1 MVIKD
6 SDIEIILQRV
16 NVSYAEAERA
26 LIKSKGDINRAI
38 RYLEKKENNFAKK
51 LFSKMNKLILNLVY
65 YQLVITRKGE
75 TLLNLPIILITFF
88 FIFFEDLKY
97 VEMIFL
103 LLIVI
108 LTDCK
113 VSIHK
118 KKNKVENQIKED
130 VVSPSTKSEQN
141 DDITTTL
148 QVIEEDDYNEIFVEN

>member
-1 MVIKD
+1 
-6 SDIEIILQRV
+6 
-16 NVSYAEAERA
+16 
-26 LIKSKGDINRAI
+26 
-38 RYLEKKENNFAKK
+38 
-51 LFSKMNKLILNLVY
+51 MNKLILNLVY

-118 KKNKVENQIKED
+118 KNKVENQIKED

>member
-51 LFSKMNKLILNLVY
+51 IFSKMNKLILNLVY

-118 KKNKVENQIKED
+118 KNKVENQIKED